1 MAKLKPPKKRN
12 FGKAAHPCVRCGTYN
27 AVIKV
32 YGLYYCRHCFRELA
46 PSLGFKKY
54 M

>member
-1 MAKLKPPKKRN
+1 
-12 FGKAAHPCVRCGTYN
+12 
-27 AVIKV
+27 
-32 YGLYYCRHCFRELA
+32 YCRHCFRELA